1 MLFFFYP
8 GFIKEEERILPTNEF
23 QRKAWLMFEYPETS
37 QWARLVAIISVT
49 VILASIVIFC
59 LETLPNFK
67 RYKLVMDGD
76 NRTNK
81 SFEIVEDDIPHLNEP
96 FFLIETV
103 CIVWFTFEFLV
114 RFLSCPLKLMFL
126 KSVMNVIDIVAI
138 IPYFITLG
146 TIFADE
152 QKKSNQAMSLA
163 ILRVIRLVRVFR
175 IFKLSRHSKGLQ
187 ILGQTLHASMREL
200 GLLIFFLF
208 IGVILFSSAVYFA
221 EVTEQDT
228 YFKSIPDAFW
238 WAMVSVRFAFHSTWH
253 GFLLFSFFFNSL
265 FDRLQ

>member
-1 MLFFFYP
+1 M
-8 GFIKEEERILPTNEF
+8 
-23 QRKAWLMFEYPETS
+23 WLLFEYPETS

-49 VILASIVIFC
+49 VILTSIVTFC

-67 RYKLVMDGD
+67 RFKVTEFDKD
-76 NRTNK
+76 TNK
-81 SFEIVEDDIPHLNEP
+81 SFTIIEDDIPHLNEP
-96 FFLIETV
+96 FFMIETV
-103 CIVWFTFEFLV
+103 CIVWFTLEFTV
-114 RFLSCPLKLMFL
+114 RFASCPLKLIFL
-126 KSVMNVIDIVAI
+126 KSIMNVIDIVAI

-152 QKKSNQAMSLA
+152 QKKSSQAMSLA

-187 ILGQTLHASMREL
+187 ILGQTLRASMREL
-200 GLLIFFLF
+200 GLLMFFLF

-238 WAMVSVRFAFHSTWH
+238 WAMVTIYIYLIIFLKFEKKIFFHSDY
-253 GFLLFSFFFNSL
+253 N
-265 FDRLQ
+265 DDCRIRR